1 MIPLKEKAEIRV
13 EYGDENF
20 FPSLYHSG
28 AGISP
33 LLLTRPTTT
42 CKARDR
48 RSQQVET
55 AAASRWKPTV
65 ADHLNSGERSLPA
78 CSCRQLAGDT

>member
-1 MIPLKEKAEIRV
+1 LHPEGRFLSIVDKVRAMIPLKEKAEIRV

-33 LLLTRPTTT
+33 VLLTRPTTT

-48 RSQQVET
+48 RIQQV
-55 AAASRWKPTV
+55 AGGS
-65 ADHLNSGERSLPA
+65 
-78 CSCRQLAGDT
+78 QLLLLR

>member
-20 FPSLYHSG
+20 FPSLYHIEAVRSG
-28 AGISP
+28 AGISR

-42 CKARDR
+42 CKARER
-48 RSQQVET
+48 RIQQVET
-55 AAASRWKPTV
+55 A
-65 ADHLNSGERSLPA
+65 
-78 CSCRQLAGDT
+78 SCCQPVEANCCC